1 MSLCLSVVSH
11 GQAGLANL
19 LLDDLNHATHPQQL
33 VLTKNIPE
41 QEAFLT
47 GGLPVKHITN
57 AHPLGFGANHN
68 QAFRYCEE
76 EFFCVANPDI
86 RLTQDPFPTLISCMH
101 EDPSI
106 GVIAPRVIN
115 PSGQAEDS
123 ARQFPA
129 PAGLLRKALG
139 GHDGRMPLVP
149 GPQNKPIPVD
159 WNAGMFLV
167 FRASAFRSVGG
178 FDDKFHLYYEDVD
191 ICARLW
197 KTGWKVAV
205 SPSAVVVHAAQRA
218 SRRKPRYMA
227 WHAASMVRFFAKH
240 LWRLPHT
247 TVDRG

>member
-11 GQAGLANL
+11 GQAALANL
-19 LLDDLNHATHPQQL
+19 LLGDLAHATRPQRL
-33 VLTKNIPE
+33 ILTQNIPE
-41 QEAFLT
+41 QTSLVA
-47 GGLPVKHITN
+47 GSLPAKFIAN
-57 AHPLGFGANHN
+57 ALPLGFGANHN

-86 RLTQDPFPTLISCMH
+86 RLTDDPFPNLIRCMH
-101 EDPSI
+101 ENPSI

-123 ARQFPA
+123 ARHFPS
-129 PAGLLRKALG
+129 PASLLRKALG
-139 GHDGRMPLVP
+139 GHDGRMPLAP
-149 GPQNKPIPVD
+149 GPQNKPVPVD

-197 KTGWKVAV
+197 KAGWKVMV
-205 SPSAVVVHAAQRA
+205 CPSAVVVHAAQRA
-218 SRRKPRYMA
+218 SRRQPRYMA
-227 WHAASMVRFFAKH
+227 WHAASMARFFAKH

-247 TVDRG
+247 AVDRG